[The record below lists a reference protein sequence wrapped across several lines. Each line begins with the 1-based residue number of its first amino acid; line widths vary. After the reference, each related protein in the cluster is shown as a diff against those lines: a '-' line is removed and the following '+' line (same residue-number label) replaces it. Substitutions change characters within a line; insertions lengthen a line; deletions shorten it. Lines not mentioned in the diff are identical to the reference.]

1 MLRAAV
7 GAAMNQSSLKGT
19 EGEHNSHI
27 AGSSDTKNGRSAA
40 VSAPPN
46 DSPYR
51 LRGNSKV
58 PSRYRDYLP
67 SDDIVPRSSNSRVP
81 VADAEQDEESDNS
94 TSRNKRGKGRSS
106 PVKRVSIGPGGYSS
120 ERSASETIFDEDDDV
135 AKAKM
140 VGRKVDNDSQPIV
153 IAEDPGDSSAT
164 SSHTNPDRFNQ
175 PIRNLTNE
183 ELMRGT
189 HLPARRIS
197 RISGNKAVAGGNH
210 AELTDSLK
218 NNLRRLKNVLKLPKA
233 RRWVYCEYFYSGVD
247 QQIFLGDNEFCQ
259 LLRESFPN
267 LRCRTM
273 NRQEWRT
280 IRRLIGKP
288 RRCSQAFLNEE
299 RQVLEAKR
307 EKIRQIYDGTCY
319 QIADYNDLP
328 QRLPRPLAVGMKVYA
343 RVRHPKDGIYAG
355 TIDAVLPDSYR
366 IVFEKE
372 EMIPP
377 MNIRDSEVMAE
388 QRLELVSMT
397 YFLEMNR
404 ASMPHSAKQ
413 QLAMSSP
420 YASHPRSIES
430 RNIPSSSQYSSS
442 SSFPSPTKRYNSSR
456 DEKVGNFPVRM
467 LVILVKLAK
476 LIETK
481 RQYLQQV
488 TAMND
493 EAQRMNL
500 VTTSYPEPFKEKYA
514 RLVVD
519 IELLN
524 KMLKSYLTGINEYNA
539 ALLPHLSE
547 NSATTRPEAL
557 RKLCNTHATQI
568 VKHCNNGLNVQDRH
582 CLQLI
587 TSLTALLLQVRSLG
601 QQKCTPYDLNSLS
614 ESINDI
620 RAQIFPKNAGHFQD
634 TVEIHMKQIYSM
646 MLSSSAR

>member
-1 MLRAAV
+1 MDPMKMELDP
-7 GAAMNQSSLKGT
+7 NSQQSSV
-19 EGEHNSHI
+19 SP
-27 AGSSDTKNGRSAA
+27 TKNGRSSA
-40 VSAPPN
+40 VVGPSN

-67 SDDIVPRSSNSRVP
+67 SDDIVDR
-81 VADAEQDEESDNS
+81 
-94 TSRNKRGKGRSS
+94 TSRGGVRTTSLVEVEPAQEAELAAKIRKMKGRNS
-106 PVKRVSIGPGGYSS
+106 PSKRVAGYSS
-120 ERSASETIFDEDDDV
+120 ERSVSETMYDEHVEEDV
-135 AKAKM
+135 Q
-140 VGRKVDNDSQPIV
+140 RKLEEKNNSDSQPIL
-153 IAEDPGDSSAT
+153 IADDTGDASAT
-164 SSHTNPDRFNQ
+164 ASQRNIAHPHERFDQ
-175 PIRNLTNE
+175 RIRHLTTA
-183 ELMRGT
+183 ELAMGT
-189 HLPARRIS
+189 HMPQRRIARPGS
-197 RISGNKAVAGGNH
+197 KAVPPGNH

-218 NNLRRLKNVLKLPKA
+218 TNLRRLKNVLKLPKA
-233 RRWVYCEYFYSGVD
+233 RRWVYCEFFYSGVD

-307 EKIRQIYDGTCY
+307 EKIRSIYDGTCY
-319 QIADYNDLP
+319 QISDYNDLP
-328 QRLPRPLAVGMKVYA
+328 HRLPRPLAVGMKVYA
-343 RVRHPKDGIYAG
+343 RVRQPKDGIYAG

-404 ASMPHSAKQ
+404 ASMPHTAKQ
-413 QLAMSSP
+413 QLSMS
-420 YASHPRSIES
+420 ASYIHPRTVDTRAAPTTSAS
-430 RNIPSSSQYSSS
+430 YSGTSSY
-442 SSFPSPTKRYNSSR
+442 PSPTKRYNSSR

-481 RQYLQQV
+481 RTYLQQL

-524 KMLKSYLTGINEYNA
+524 KMLKSYLSGINEYNA

-547 NSATTRPEAL
+547 NSATARPEAL
-557 RKLCNTHATQI
+557 RKLCSTHATQI

-582 CLQLI
+582 CLQLV

-601 QQKCTPYDLNSLS
+601 QQPTTAYDLNSLS

-620 RAQIFPKNAGHFQD
+620 RAQIYPKNAGHFQD

-646 MLSSSAR
+646 MLSSSNNSR

>member
-1 MLRAAV
+1 MSRATGSAPV
-7 GAAMNQSSLKGT
+7 KSSNLKAAADSERDSPSG
-19 EGEHNSHI
+19 
-27 AGSSDTKNGRSAA
+27 SDTKNGRTA
-40 VSAPPN
+40 PN

-58 PSRYRDYLP
+58 PSRYRDYL
-67 SDDIVPRSSNSRVP
+67 SSEDIGSRNRVE
-81 VADAEQDEESDNS
+81 ADADEESDTS
-94 TSRNKRGKGRSS
+94 ARSRRGKSRNT
-106 PVKRVSIGPGGYSS
+106 PAKRVSATGRYSS
-120 ERSASETIFDEDDDV
+120 ERSASETFFEDEDDE
-135 AKAKM
+135 AKKKTATKK
-140 VGRKVDNDSQPIV
+140 GNSDSQPIV
-153 IAEDPGDSSAT
+153 LGEETGDGSVT
-164 SSHTNPDRFNQ
+164 SGFAGVERYNQ
-175 PIRNLTNE
+175 PIRNLTNA
-183 ELMRGT
+183 ELAQGT
-189 HLPARRIS
+189 HLPPRRIA
-197 RISGNKAVAGGNH
+197 RTTARTTTTGNH

-413 QLAMSSP
+413 QLALNSTYVGHS
-420 YASHPRSIES
+420 RSIDG
-430 RNIPSSSQYSSS
+430 RNLPSSSQYSASS
-442 SSFPSPTKRYNSSR
+442 AYPSPTKRYNSSR

-481 RQYLQQV
+481 RQYLQQI
-488 TAMND
+488 TSMND

-524 KMLKSYLTGINEYNA
+524 KMLKSYLSGINEYNA

-620 RAQIFPKNAGHFQD
+620 RAQIYPKNAGPFQD